1 MKPIRVL
8 QIISGF
14 AIEGPLGG
22 IERFGVE
29 LAQALAAGGQVEPLV
44 CGMWAYQTP
53 YEAAWLSRLQ
63 AQGIDAFM
71 PAVWDDHSP
80 YRSFWRA
87 WQGTRRHLHG
97 QQVEIIHSHCQ
108 FGDGLALLLKRELGA
123 KAVVRTVHNER
134 EWGKR
139 PLRHLLLTNG
149 LYPLRFQQELGVSQQ
164 VVDNLNQR
172 PLAKKLGKT
181 AVLAYNALNVS
192 RFANVQV
199 DRAEKRRELGLPA
212 NAPIIGSVGRL
223 TEQKAYDL
231 FLEAAALVKAH
242 LPEAHFLLVGDG
254 PLAADLQTQA
264 EELGLSPHIIFTG
277 ARADVEELLQ
287 IMDVFVNSSRWEGL
301 PTVMLESMAS
311 RIPVVAT
318 DVSGNRE
325 LVRDGENGRLVPPN
339 DPSALAQ
346 AIRETLALP
355 PDQRQ
360 TMCQTAF
367 DLVQAT
373 FSITQIARQHETLY
387 DLLIN
392 GKAPQIAGK

>member
-53 YEAAWLSRLQ
+53 YEADWMARLQ

-71 PAVWDDHSP
+71 PAVWEDSSP

-97 QQVEIIHSHCQ
+97 GRVDILHSHCQ

-172 PLAKKLGKT
+172 PLARRLGKT

-192 RFANVQV
+192 RFANIRVNR
-199 DRAEKRRELGLPA
+199 DEKRRELGLPA
-212 NAPIIGSVGRL
+212 DAPLIGSVGRL

-231 FLEAAALVKAH
+231 FLKAAALVQAR

-254 PLAADLQTQA
+254 PLAADLQAQA
-264 EELGLSPHIIFTG
+264 DRLGLAARVTFTG
-277 ARADVEELLQ
+277 ARRDVEELLP
-287 IMDVFVNSSRWEGL
+287 ILDVFVNSSHWEGL
-301 PTVMLESMAS
+301 PTVMLESMAA
-311 RIPVVAT
+311 RVPVVAT
-318 DVSGNRE
+318 NVSGNRE

-346 AIRETLALP
+346 AVQDTLALP
-355 PDQRQ
+355 PSQRQ
-360 TMCQTAF
+360 AICQAAF
-367 DLVQAT
+367 NQVQAT
-373 FSITQIARQHETLY
+373 FDINQIARQHEALY
-387 DLLIN
+387 RAHLT
-392 GKAPQIAGK
+392 GS

>member
-29 LAQALAAGGQVEPLV
+29 LTQALAAGGRVEPLV

-53 YEAAWLSRLQ
+53 YEVAWLSRLQ

-80 YRSFWRA
+80 YNSFWRA
-87 WQGTRRHLHG
+87 WQGARRHLQG
-97 QQVEIIHSHCQ
+97 QQVDIIHSHCQ
-108 FGDGLALLLKRELGA
+108 FGDGLALLLKRELRPEA
-123 KAVVRTVHNER
+123 LVRTVHNER

-149 LYPLRFQQELGVSQQ
+149 LYPFLFQQELGVSQQ

-172 PLAKKLGKT
+172 PLAKRLGRT
-181 AVLAYNALNVS
+181 AVLAYNALNLS

-199 DRAEKRRELGLPA
+199 DRAEKRRELGLPP

-242 LPEAHFLLVGDG
+242 LPEVYFLLVGDG
-254 PLAADLQTQA
+254 PLAADLQKQA
-264 EELGLSPHIIFTG
+264 EELGLSPHITFAG

-301 PTVMLESMAS
+301 PTVMLESMAA

-325 LVRDGENGRLVPPN
+325 LARDGENGRLVPPN

-346 AIRETLALP
+346 AVQEMLELP
-355 PDQRQ
+355 SDQRQ
-360 TMCQTAF
+360 IMCQTAF
-367 DLVQAT
+367 DLVKDN
-373 FSITQIARQHETLY
+373 FSIIQIAKQHETLY
-387 DLLIN
+387 SRLII
-392 GKAPQIAGK
+392 KEAPTL